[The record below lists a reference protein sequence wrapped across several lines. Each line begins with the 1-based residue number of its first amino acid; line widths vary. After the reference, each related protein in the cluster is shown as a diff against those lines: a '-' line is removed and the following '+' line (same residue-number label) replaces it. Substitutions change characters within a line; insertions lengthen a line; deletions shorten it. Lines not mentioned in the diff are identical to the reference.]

1 MYIRVQWSA
10 KAESEHHL
18 FCSGLAE
25 QRSSFGMLLES
36 ILNCDYEM
44 MIGDAAVKIT
54 NFTSVTI
61 SQIRLLLTT
70 ARIYK
75 LYLLILLRLL

>member
-1 MYIRVQWSA
+1 
-10 KAESEHHL
+10 
-18 FCSGLAE
+18 
-25 QRSSFGMLLES
+25 
-36 ILNCDYEM
+36 M
-44 MIGDAAVKIT
+44 MIDDAAVKIT

-70 ARIYK
+70 ALVYK

>member
-1 MYIRVQWSA
+1 
-10 KAESEHHL
+10 
-18 FCSGLAE
+18 
-25 QRSSFGMLLES
+25 MLLES

-70 ARIYK
+70 ALVYK